1 MKDVLTH
8 KRISSENHLAT
19 SNISVKLN
27 SNSKISELLCLR
39 PRWRKKD
46 GGHTSF
52 FRTVSRDCFTLVFL
66 WRFYPIW
73 TCYSNFEVVLHMV
86 TISRRHSHMQK
97 TPWCHWHHGGNN
109 SNFRS
114 EYIILKGEQHEPAC
128 PWPGCP
134 RGRVRGGSGP
144 RCRGGAG
151 EGPAGCRCPSS
162 HFRPG
167 NFISN

>member
-52 FRTVSRDCFTLVFL
+52 FRTVSRDCFTLVF
-66 WRFYPIW
+66 F
-73 TCYSNFEVVLHMV
+73 
-86 TISRRHSHMQK
+86 TILPHLDMLFK
-97 TPWCHWHHGGNN
+97 
-109 SNFRS
+109 F
-114 EYIILKGEQHEPAC
+114 
-128 PWPGCP
+128 
-134 RGRVRGGSGP
+134 
-144 RCRGGAG
+144 
-151 EGPAGCRCPSS
+151 
-162 HFRPG
+162 
-167 NFISN
+167 